1 MMGDGVIDI
10 PRIRALVEAAGYGG
24 FCEVEIFSKNNWWKR
39 PPEEVLATAAERYRT
54 VC

>member
-10 PRIRALVEAAGYGG
+10 PSIRALVEAAGYDG
-24 FCEVEIFSKNNWWKR
+24 FCEVEIFSKHNWWKR
-39 PPEEVLATAAERYRT
+39 PAEEVLATAIERYRT